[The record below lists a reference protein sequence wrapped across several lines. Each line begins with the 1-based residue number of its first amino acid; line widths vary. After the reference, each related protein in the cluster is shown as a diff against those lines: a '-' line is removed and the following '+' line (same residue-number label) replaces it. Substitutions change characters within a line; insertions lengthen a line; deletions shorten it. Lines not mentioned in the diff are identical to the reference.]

1 MDLEEFTRY
10 FLTTVQEITL
20 HCGKEAAIET
30 ADWFFTNL
38 VEKCGFKPPPQE
50 MIDLIRTY
58 IDDVRTISTQTSSG
72 GNHGDDD

>member
-10 FLTTVQEITL
+10 FLTKLQEVTL

-30 ADWFFTNL
+30 ADWFFANL

-58 IDDVRTISTQTSSG
+58 IDHVHTISTEISS